1 MEDIEKLKKIGA
13 REISK
18 HTHMALNKIQF
29 ILDSNFEAL
38 QDHTTTIGLIKILER
53 EYNVNLQKWQEEYN
67 EFWNNRP
74 DQKLESLETVIN
86 FKVTHEVIKQ
96 NNSQKYLILSAIII
110 LFLGVGFYAWTN
122 FSDNSAKEIIKEPTP
137 IESQHTNPDTELENM
152 QNTENNATE
161 NVEAPTTSAKD
172 ESLPTNTSLDASASA
187 PLNEIPQ
194 VANTENAQ
202 DSIQSTP
209 NTPTQAVTASTH
221 KLEIVP
227 RSNVWVGIV
236 YLDTRKKTSL
246 LTSNSIEIDLTR
258 PQTII
263 TGHGMLDLNNNG
275 ELTNYN
281 KAEKMLFLV
290 DEAGNFSE
298 ITLAQYNQHT
308 RGLGW

>member
-18 HTHMALNKIQF
+18 HTHIALNKIQF

-38 QDHTTTIGLIKILER
+38 QDHTTTIGLVKILER

-74 DQKLESLETVIN
+74 DQKQESLETVIN

-122 FSDNSAKEIIKEPTP
+122 FSDNSAKETTKEPTP
-137 IESQHTNPDTELENM
+137 IESQHTNPNVELE
-152 QNTENNATE
+152 NTENNATE
-161 NVEAPTTSAKD
+161 NIVAPATSAKD
-172 ESLPTNTSLDASASA
+172 EPLPTNTSLDASASA
-187 PLNEIPQ
+187 PLNELPQ
-194 VANTENAQ
+194 VANTENTQ
-202 DSIQSTP
+202 DSIQPTP
-209 NTPTQAVTASTH
+209 NTPTQAITTSTR

-246 LTSNSIEIDLTR
+246 LTSNAIEIDLTR

-281 KAEKMLFLV
+281 KAEKMLFWV